1 MLGLQGKHLYPL
13 AFSQAQASTFYLGHL
28 KYEGPLLYIA
38 VMLNKSLA
46 QIMLRA

>member
-1 MLGLQGKHLYPL
+1 
-13 AFSQAQASTFYLGHL
+13 L

-46 QIMLRA
+46 QIMLRAWGKEAKLN